1 MESHNILL
9 HGMARPRANYPHAR
23 RVGNFIFVSG
33 LSSRQADDSIAGIT
47 RTPDGRIIRDIARQ
61 TEAVIENLRLVLQA
75 AGVDLAQVVDVT
87 VFLVD
92 MADYAAF
99 NAVYDRYFTAETGPT
114 RTTVAVREL
123 PHPDL
128 LIEIKAV
135 AYVPAS

>member
-9 HGMARPRANYPHAR
+9 RDFAHPRANYPHAR

-33 LSSRQADDSIAGIT
+33 LSSRQPDDSIAGVT
-47 RTPDGRIIRDIARQ
+47 HTADGNIIRDIARQ
-61 TEAVIENLRLVLQA
+61 TEAVIEHLRLVLQA
-75 AGVDLAQVVDVT
+75 AGADLTHVVDVT

-99 NAVYDRYFTAETGPT
+99 NAVYNHYFTADAGPT

-128 LIEIKAV
+128 CIEIKAV
-135 AYVPAS
+135 AYVATS